1 MTPMQK
7 SSVQV
12 LATFSCKAGK
22 VDELVKNLKILVPKV
37 QAEAGCI
44 KYDCYRDLADPLRFT
59 FIEEWASA
67 EDLAVHAAGENL
79 VWWNKVADELRVPG
93 TDIRKLTAI

>member
-1 MTPMQK
+1 MSKPN
-7 SSVQV
+7 VHV
-12 LATFSCKAGK
+12 LATFTCKADK
-22 VDELVKNLKILVPKV
+22 VDELIINLKILISKV

-79 VWWNKVADELRVPG
+79 KWWGPVSADLREPG
-93 TDIRKLTAI
+93 TDVRKLTGIYS

>member
-1 MTPMQK
+1 MQK
-7 SSVQV
+7 TSVHV

-22 VDELVKNLKILVPKV
+22 ADELIQNLKVLVPKV
-37 QAEAGCI
+37 QAEPGCI

-79 VWWNKVADELRVPG
+79 VWWNKVAAGLREPG
-93 TDIRKLTAI
+93 TDLRKLQQV